1 MVWGGKIMSFNREES
16 RAVLI
21 ISEQGRTAGFRDRRS
36 GTFRAVCQISTP
48 LDVDEFM
55 DTFNVSVLTIECRT
69 GLRPKGTAA
78 A

>member
-1 MVWGGKIMSFNREES
+1 MSFNREES

-55 DTFNVSVLTIECRT
+55 DAFNVSVLTIECMP
-69 GLRPKGTAA
+69 GPCADEAA
-78 A
+78 AA

>member
-1 MVWGGKIMSFNREES
+1 MSFNREES

-55 DTFNVSVLTIECRT
+55 DAFNVSVLTIECMP
-69 GLRPKGTAA
+69 GPCEDEAA
-78 A
+78 AA